1 MVHWKSF
8 GSYHKSNR
16 TARMKEKKKFL
27 VFGGYV
33 ECRDGDVHYVPSYRV
48 AELYGLSPRM
58 PNVRLAC
65 FDVPETY
72 LPYDDSWIR
81 LYPRSDGNYK
91 NMREEMDEDE

>member
-1 MVHWKSF
+1 
-8 GSYHKSNR
+8 
-16 TARMKEKKKFL
+16 MKEKKRFL

-33 ECRDGDVHYVPSYRV
+33 ECRDGDVHYVSPYRV

-58 PNVRLAC
+58 PNVRLAY